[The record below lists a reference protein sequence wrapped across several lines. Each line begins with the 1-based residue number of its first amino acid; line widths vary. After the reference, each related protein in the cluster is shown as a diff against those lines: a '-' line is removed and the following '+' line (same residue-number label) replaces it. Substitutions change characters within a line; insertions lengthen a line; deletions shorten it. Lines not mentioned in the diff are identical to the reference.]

1 MWRHQ
6 GIHSRLREVP
16 RNEVGALEQKEDVA
30 KGLALERIVHGYPV
44 GILRKES
51 QTCQWPY
58 LTPQPRIERHV
69 QAVAGSGVLSAHS
82 ICDANHEG
90 TQ

>member
-6 GIHSRLREVP
+6 GTNSRLREIP
-16 RNEVGALEQKEDVA
+16 RNEVGALEQEEDVA

-44 GILRKES
+44 GILRKEA
-51 QTCQWPY
+51 QAYQLPY
-58 LTPQPRIERHV
+58 LTSQPRIQRHV

-82 ICDANHEG
+82 VSDADHEG
-90 TQ
+90 TH

>member
-6 GIHSRLREVP
+6 WTHSRLREVP

-44 GILRKES
+44 GILRKEA
-51 QTCQWPY
+51 QTCQLPY
-58 LTPQPRIERHV
+58 LTPQPRIE
-69 QAVAGSGVLSAHS
+69 
-82 ICDANHEG
+82 
-90 TQ
+90 